1 MPGSEITGADRSRLA
16 RGRSGLAGTS
26 TPAAARRPRD
36 RLRALALA
44 APLLL
49 LLLLSFGIP
58 IVILLSKAVY
68 DPTIADALPRTKE
81 ALRHWPG
88 GSVPDDATLA
98 AFAADIADG
107 QASGTLHEF
116 AKSLNARLP
125 GA

>member
-1 MPGSEITGADRSRLA
+1 MPGSEITGADRSRLD
-16 RGRSGLAGTS
+16 RGRSGVAGTS
-26 TPAAARRPRD
+26 MPAAARRGRGQVRD

-44 APLLL
+44 SPLLI

-88 GSVPDDATLA
+88 GSVPDDATFA
-98 AFAADIADG
+98 AFAADLAAS
-107 QASGTLHEF
+107 QAGGTLHE
-116 AKSLNARLP
+116 
-125 GA
+125 